1 MNSHAVL
8 WRSTAVALFVFLAT
22 VSSLLASGTAVYNVR
37 DYGAT
42 GRKSEDARA
51 AIQKAIDACATAG
64 GGMVYLTPG
73 EYTSGTLNLRSHVRF
88 HIEAGATLFASQNEK
103 DFDKKPPN
111 HSGLFYGEDLAN
123 VTIEG
128 RGTVDGQAEYDWR
141 LDDHEDVFTHKRK
154 MIELGKPLLRTF
166 PKGFPQR
173 QLYPFLVFLLRSKD
187 VRITGLKFLHSPS
200 WTICMYATEHVVI
213 DGIYA
218 YTSLKEGV
226 WADGIDLDGCRDVQ
240 ISNCVIETGDDCII
254 FISSPVWGPALACE
268 NITITNCRLSSASAA
283 VKFSEGNWN
292 VARRVTISNCV
303 IEKSNRGFV
312 FSVTQGG
319 EIRDVVISG
328 IVMDLSRFDWFWAGD
343 GEPFYF
349 RITRASEWNEK
360 PIDPKEPPPGKI
372 HNVKISNIIARA
384 KGSSP
389 VYGHPESWLDGIGFE
404 NVKLFLATDSSAP
417 YDTANDAMKFRWAK
431 NLRIKDVEVVWEKP
445 PLESWQSAL
454 VFEDVRG
461 LTLDGFHGRGA
472 SPERGTPA
480 VAFTNVSDAVLSNS
494 RAQEGTHTFLKVSGM
509 KSRGIVLSGN
519 DLRVAKSV
527 FKAESGVPQ
536 DGVKVLNGLP

>member
-1 MNSHAVL
+1 
-8 WRSTAVALFVFLAT
+8 
-22 VSSLLASGTAVYNVR
+22 
-37 DYGAT
+37 
-42 GRKSEDARA
+42 
-51 AIQKAIDACATAG
+51 
-64 GGMVYLTPG
+64 
-73 EYTSGTLNLRSHVRF
+73 
-88 HIEAGATLFASQNEK
+88 
-103 DFDKKPPN
+103 
-111 HSGLFYGEDLAN
+111 
-123 VTIEG
+123 
-128 RGTVDGQAEYDWR
+128 
-141 LDDHEDVFTHKRK
+141 
-154 MIELGKPLLRTF
+154 
-166 PKGFPQR
+166 
-173 QLYPFLVFLLRSKD
+173 
-187 VRITGLKFLHSPS
+187 
-200 WTICMYATEHVVI
+200 MYATEHVVI

-226 WADGIDLDGCRDVQ
+226 WADGIDLDGCRDVL
-240 ISNCVIETGDDCII
+240 ISNSVIETGDDCII

-283 VKFSEGNWN
+283 VKFSEGNWK

-349 RITRASEWNEK
+349 RITRASEWNQK
-360 PIDPKEPPPGKI
+360 AIDSKEPPPGKI

-445 PLESWQSAL
+445 TLESWQSAL
-454 VFEDVRG
+454 VFEDVSG

-509 KSRGIVLSGN
+509 ESRGIVLSGN

-527 FKAESGVPQ
+527 FKVESGVPQ
-536 DGVKVLNGLP
+536 DAVKVLNGLP